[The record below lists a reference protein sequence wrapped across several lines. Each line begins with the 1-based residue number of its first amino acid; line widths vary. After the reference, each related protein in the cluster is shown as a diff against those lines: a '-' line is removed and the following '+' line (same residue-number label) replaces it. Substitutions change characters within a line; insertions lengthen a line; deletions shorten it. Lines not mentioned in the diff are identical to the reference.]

1 MVVVK
6 AGGTRRN
13 TEEHGGT
20 RKYQR
25 YQRKRRLKYDV
36 NSVDLTGSIHKTT
49 QDVTIT
55 LQLLLMRA
63 LTVNYSMRVHPKRQV
78 RETPITP
85 VRWHPR
91 WHLTIEEEWEV
102 QVTH

>member
-6 AGGTRRN
+6 AGGTWRN
-13 TEEHGGT
+13 TEE
-20 RKYQR
+20 REDIKDIKE
-25 YQRKRRLKYDV
+25 KRRLKCDV